1 MSSFDFLQ
9 PIDKN
14 LHDII
19 CDAEKL
25 YRDEYF
31 EQCITQ
37 TRRFGENVCKQV
49 LGDKRT
55 TENTFDEMLATL
67 KDKPNKTEEEK
78 EFLDDLHFI
87 KKEGNSSVHGSEV
100 KKDGIIALECL
111 QRAFEVAINY
121 SVYHKKADRK
131 ILNLHYDTEELITG
145 KKTPKSLAEKY
156 QTAKSKVKPQ
166 NPQKGTKKQIHT
178 MPTKALAYSKE
189 IHFPIKL
196 LGIAIGCTLLFVLI
210 IFLLTI

>member
-14 LHDII
+14 LYDII
-19 CDAEKL
+19 CEAEKL

-37 TRRFGENVCKQV
+37 TRRFGENICKQV

-67 KDKPNKTEEEK
+67 KDKPNKSEEEK
-78 EFLDDLHFI
+78 EFLDDLHFL
-87 KKEGNSSVHGSEV
+87 KKEGNASVHSSEV
-100 KKDGIIALECL
+100 KKDAIIALQCL

-121 SVYHKKADRK
+121 SVYHKKSDRK
-131 ILNLHYDTEELITG
+131 ILNLHYDTQELITG

-156 QTAKSKVKPQ
+156 QTAK
-166 NPQKGTKKQIHT
+166 QKITKIKQPIKKQTHT
-178 MPTKALAYSKE
+178 MPTKAKAYSKE
-189 IHFPIKL
+189 IHFPFKL
-196 LGIAIGCTLLFVLI
+196 LGITIALALLFTLI
-210 IFLLTI
+210 IYLLTL

>member
-19 CDAEKL
+19 CYAEKL

-55 TENTFDEMLATL
+55 TENTFDEMR
-67 KDKPNKTEEEK
+67 
-78 EFLDDLHFI
+78 FI
-87 KKEGNSSVHGSEV
+87 KGV
-100 KKDGIIALECL
+100 
-111 QRAFEVAINY
+111 INICNIVNY
-121 SVYHKKADRK
+121 MWF
-131 ILNLHYDTEELITG
+131 
-145 KKTPKSLAEKY
+145 Y
-156 QTAKSKVKPQ
+156 Q
-166 NPQKGTKKQIHT
+166 
-178 MPTKALAYSKE
+178 
-189 IHFPIKL
+189 
-196 LGIAIGCTLLFVLI
+196 LLFAI
-210 IFLLTI
+210 IP